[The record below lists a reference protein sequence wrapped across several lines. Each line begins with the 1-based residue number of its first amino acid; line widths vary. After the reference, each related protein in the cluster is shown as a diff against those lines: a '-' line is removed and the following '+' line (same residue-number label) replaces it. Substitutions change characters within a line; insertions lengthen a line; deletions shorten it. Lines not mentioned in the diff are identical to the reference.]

1 MLTLNGICWCLL
13 VSFGVWRRLFV
24 SYGVWRCEEGVWGVS
39 KRISECC
46 LWTCLRFGSLCES
59 IWVFRLCMVQQLLNI
74 GKSPEG
80 KIPHTWH
87 FWNLKIQKPPYISF
101 LKIIGLLHFFKF
113 MGPSEENYNQQ
124 SLWITLYVTI
134 TWEKGWLQMRVASV
148 CTVSIPFPQHWRLV
162 GPDWASIGSLIP
174 LLATLVT

>member
-1 MLTLNGICWCLL
+1 MLTITSSSYLGTIQDNNRHQQKPTDTNRRSQAPKSLFKDAWRLMLTLNGICWCLL

-101 LKIIGLLHFFKF
+101 LKIIGLLHFFRF

-124 SLWITLYVTI
+124 SLWITLYC
-134 TWEKGWLQMRVASV
+134 KQR
-148 CTVSIPFPQHWRLV
+148 
-162 GPDWASIGSLIP
+162 
-174 LLATLVT
+174 

>member
-101 LKIIGLLHFFKF
+101 LKIIGLLHFWNFWVRQKKITIHSLF
-113 MGPSEENYNQQ
+113 GSPFTIEYNTLQYNAMPDGFVWKMGNDLEKSGWSWNRPE
-124 SLWITLYVTI
+124 YV
-134 TWEKGWLQMRVASV
+134 S
-148 CTVSIPFPQHWRLV
+148 
-162 GPDWASIGSLIP
+162 
-174 LLATLVT
+174 

>member
-124 SLWITLYVTI
+124 SLWITLYILARHYWRGI
-134 TWEKGWLQMRVASV
+134 TDPFLNCW
-148 CTVSIPFPQHWRLV
+148 IPFGGPQRAISWPIFEPLE
-162 GPDWASIGSLIP
+162 LI
-174 LLATLVT
+174 